1 MSAKNACRNEYRG
14 FEIEQLAQYKESGPK
29 YIIKSFKN
37 LTNFEFWQYFK
48 ALVSMGNLF
57 IT

>member
-14 FEIEQLAQYKESGPK
+14 FEIEQLAQYKESGPQ

-37 LTNFEFWQYFK
+37 LTNFEF
-48 ALVSMGNLF
+48 
-57 IT
+57 